1 MSENFN
7 YISIT
12 DKDRI
17 NDNMTILRGRLFEST
32 PVAIEKRLEGLSDK
46 SVTFLKSLPT
56 FVCSEIDS
64 HADGNSMVIKYGRIA
79 DLKHSDLTV
88 SITFDT
94 LMDFGEVNFDN
105 VEDAHK
111 IFSVDRIQLYRGHW
125 AVREGDSVEVLRRLS
140 DFFPKFSEG
149 IDRLIEQP
157 EVDAEIEPP
166 PREKKILGTATDV
179 ASFLKLLYEAPL
191 EEDPETFF
199 RGHGTAK
206 YELSPFL
213 LRKWENGDWKF
224 LPNEDRLCKE
234 LLIAHYDEFQ
244 SDQYCFDRLVRMQ
257 HFGLPT
263 RMLDITGNPLMAL
276 FFACSSQPQDDGEVI
291 IFQVTSDAVKYYDSD
306 TVSCLS
312 NLSNLTYEQKN
323 TIDVSL
329 EQGKF
334 NKSEVVGKLLHH
346 IKSEKGFFEGRI
358 IPKDLSSIVCV
369 KAKRTNSRIKSQSG
383 AFLLFGH
390 EAKLPDVGQKGIRI
404 SRITVKAEEK
414 IKILA
419 ELDRINVNDATVYPS
434 IGQTADHLREQYQ
447 SKVRETEY
455 EGR

>member
-12 DKDRI
+12 DKTRVC
-17 NDNMTILRGRLFEST
+17 DNMTILRGRLFEFT
-32 PVAIEKRLEGLSDK
+32 PVGIEKQLEDLGDK

-56 FVCSEIDS
+56 FVCSEIES
-64 HADGNSMVIKYGRIA
+64 HASGDSMVIKYGRIT
-79 DLKHSDLTV
+79 DLKPSDSAV
-88 SITFDT
+88 SIAFET
-94 LMDFGEVNFDN
+94 LFDFGEVKIDN
-105 VEDAHK
+105 VEDAQE
-111 IFSVDRIQLYRGHW
+111 IFGVDRIQLYRGHW
-125 AVREGDSVEVLRRLS
+125 AVRKEDSVKVLRRLS
-140 DFFPKFSEG
+140 GFFPEFSED
-149 IDRLIEQP
+149 IDKLIEQP
-157 EVDAEIEPP
+157 EVDTEIEPP

-179 ASFLKLLYEAPL
+179 ASFLKLLYEAPS
-191 EEDPETFF
+191 EEDSETFF

-206 YELSPFL
+206 YELSPSL
-213 LRKWENGDWKF
+213 LRKLDNGDWKF

-276 FFACSSQPQDDGEVI
+276 FFACSSQAQDDGEVI
-291 IFQVTSDAVKYYDSD
+291 IFRVTSDAVKYYDSD

-312 NLSNLTYEQKN
+312 NLSNLTYEQKDI
-323 TIDVSL
+323 IDVSL
-329 EQGKF
+329 EQDDF
-334 NKSEVVGKLLHH
+334 NKTEVVGKLLHH

-358 IPKDLSSIVCV
+358 IPNDLSSIVCV

-414 IKILA
+414 TKILN

-434 IGQTADHLREQYQ
+434 IGQTAGHLREQYQ
-447 SKVRETEY
+447 K
-455 EGR
+455 

>member
-1 MSENFN
+1 MFGNFN

-12 DKDRI
+12 DKTRI
-17 NDNMTILRGRLFEST
+17 NEEMTILRGRLFEFT
-32 PVAIEKRLEGLSDK
+32 RVGIEKQLEGLGDK
-46 SVTFLKSLPT
+46 SVSFLKSLPT
-56 FVCSEIDS
+56 FVCSEIES
-64 HADGNSMVIKYGRIA
+64 DGDGGSMVIKYGRIT
-79 DLKHSDLTV
+79 DLKPSDLSV
-88 SITFDT
+88 AITFDT
-94 LMDFGEVNFDN
+94 LFDFGEVKFDN
-105 VEDAHK
+105 RQDAQR
-111 IFSVDRIQLYRGHW
+111 IFGIDNFQLDRGHW
-125 AVREGDSVEVLRRLS
+125 AVREGESAEVLRRLG

-149 IDRLIEQP
+149 IDKLIEQRK
-157 EVDAEIEPP
+157 VGADVEPP
-166 PREKKILGTATDV
+166 PREKKILGAATDV
-179 ASFLKLLYEAPL
+179 ASFLKLLYEAPP
-191 EEDPETFF
+191 EEEAETFF

-206 YELSPFL
+206 YELTPFL
-213 LRKWENGDWKF
+213 LRKHENGDYKF

-244 SDQYCFDRLVRMQ
+244 NDQYCFDRLVRMQ

-263 RMLDITGNPLMAL
+263 RMLDITGNPLVAL
-276 FFACSSQPQDDGEVI
+276 FFACSSQLQDDGEVI
-291 IFQVTSDAVKYYDSD
+291 IFRITSDAVKYYDSD

-323 TIDVSL
+323 KIDVIL
-329 EQGKF
+329 EQDEF
-334 NKSEVVGKLLHH
+334 NKTEVVGKLLHH

-358 IPKDLSSIVCV
+358 IPNDLSSIVCV

-414 IKILA
+414 KKILT
-419 ELDRINVNDATVYPS
+419 ELNRINVNDATVYPS

-447 SKVRETEY
+447 SKIKE
-455 EGR
+455 